1 MWAGLHRTLNTVQ
14 TNSLKFQ
21 APCYLSCEGGIRS
34 SDFKYTTASMNGK
47 LFLFECLYYI
57 YIHCDNMIKTYVQ
70 TQASLNNGCKVNYIT
85 PITGLKIDYFF
96 SKLH

>member
-1 MWAGLHRTLNTVQ
+1 
-14 TNSLKFQ
+14 
-21 APCYLSCEGGIRS
+21 
-34 SDFKYTTASMNGK
+34 
-47 LFLFECLYYI
+47 
-57 YIHCDNMIKTYVQ
+57 MIKTYVQ